1 MGNQVNFPKAA
12 CMTPYQ
18 CTFRPLG
25 IRVTLLVLFFVVF
38 RVTPAMAGETATSAA
53 IDALTRSGL
62 AHYYNLEYDQAIKD
76 FQKAAEARPDDPK
89 ALNHLLEAVLFQQLF
104 KYDALQTS
112 LFTSQRFLNSKQVPV
127 DPAVKQQIR
136 QLTDK
141 ALTLSDKRLK
151 SNPQDVDAL
160 YARGVTR
167 ALRSTYLGL
176 VERSWFSGLRS
187 SLAARND
194 HEEVLRLRPTFVDAK
209 TVVGI
214 HNYIV
219 GSLPLAVRIMA
230 GITGI
235 RGDKEKGLKYLTE
248 SGDAGGESTV
258 DARVALGLF
267 LRREQRYDQS
277 IKVVRTLMA
286 EHPHNFLFALEEA
299 NLLKDGGKGKPAVTA
314 YRALLDGCKDGRY
327 PQSHPELAQFALGD
341 ALRGQNQYVEAI
353 MAYEAAGNASS
364 NNHELRQSSQLDER
378 EDCDLIT
385 KREAALKQ
393 YRA

>member
-1 MGNQVNFPKAA
+1 
-12 CMTPYQ
+12 
-18 CTFRPLG
+18 
-25 IRVTLLVLFFVVF
+25 
-38 RVTPAMAGETATSAA
+38 MAGDTAIPTA

-76 FQKAAEARPDDPK
+76 FQKAAEATPDDPK
-89 ALNHLLEAVLFQQLF
+89 ALNHLLEAILFQQLF
-104 KYDALQTS
+104 KYDALDTG
-112 LFTSQRFLNSKQVPV
+112 LFTSQSFLNSKQVPV
-127 DPAVKQQIR
+127 DPVVKQQIK

-141 ALTLSDKRLK
+141 ALALSDKRLK

-167 ALRSTYLGL
+167 ALRSTYLGM

-194 HEEVLRLRPTFVDAK
+194 HEEVLRLRPNFVDAK

-214 HNYIV
+214 HNYVV

-277 IKVVRTLMA
+277 IKVVRTLVA

-299 NLLKDGGKGKPAVTA
+299 NLLKDGGKGQPAVAA

-353 MAYEAAGNASS
+353 MAYEAAGNAGS
-364 NNHELRQSSQLDER
+364 NNHELRQRSLVAAGEVS
-378 EDCDLIT
+378 DLLT
-385 KREAALKQ
+385 KREDALKQ
-393 YRA
+393 YRAAIALDGTSNEAEIARKRLNQPYRGR